1 MTLTDLLFSQEF
13 LMNAPDMFYD
23 IFPVI
28 VLFGTLAVLLVLGVP
43 IAFSIGLA
51 AFLTVFVDFPIDKTS
66 ILISQKLANGLN
78 NFGLLAL
85 PFFIVAGNLMNREG
99 WPAA

>member
-28 VLFGTLAVLLVLGVP
+28 VLFGTLAVLLILGVF
-43 IAFSIGLA
+43 IGRMTELGRAHRLLDRTGCFSHGICR
-51 AFLTVFVDFPIDKTS
+51 FPT
-66 ILISQKLANGLN
+66 
-78 NFGLLAL
+78 
-85 PFFIVAGNLMNREG
+85 R
-99 WPAA
+99 